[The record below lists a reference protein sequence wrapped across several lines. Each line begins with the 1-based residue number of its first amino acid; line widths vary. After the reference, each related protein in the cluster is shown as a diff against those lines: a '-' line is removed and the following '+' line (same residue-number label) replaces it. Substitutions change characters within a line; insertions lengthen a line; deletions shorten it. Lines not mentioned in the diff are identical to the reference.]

1 MSEKP
6 GNTPEKGPEGLK
18 KYADGWMTERKN
30 TDAPGFLKLAFPVI
44 GLGCVAYLILQMY
57 GDIGHATRGPLVQQ
71 FNAATRTSPVLM
83 YTVALLALAYVVIVV
98 LFTIRAFHED

>member
-6 GNTPEKGPEGLK
+6 GVSPEKGEQDLK
-18 KYADGWMTERKN
+18 EYADGWMTERKG

-44 GLGCVAYLILQMY
+44 GLGCVAYLVVQMY

-71 FNAATRTSPVLM
+71 FNAATKTSPALM
-83 YTVALLALAYVVIVV
+83 YIVALLALAYVAIVV

>member
-6 GNTPEKGPEGLK
+6 GESTEKGPQDLK
-18 KYADGWMTERKN
+18 EYADGWMTERKG

-44 GLGCVAYLILQMY
+44 GLGCVAYLVIQMY

-71 FNAATRTSPVLM
+71 FNAATKTSPALM
-83 YTVALLALAYVVIVV
+83 YIVALLALAYVVIVV
-98 LFTIRAFHED
+98 LFTLRAFHED